1 MWVVKIGGSLSRDP
15 MLKEWLRQLADLG
28 GGRVVIVPGGGGFA
42 DQVREHQAV
51 WNFDDVAAHNMA
63 VLAMAQH
70 ALLMRGV
77 CRNLVVAATEGQIR
91 RALHGGRAAVWA
103 PFGMLQQEANVL
115 TNWDV
120 SSDSLAA
127 WLANRLNAERLL
139 LVKSCAIEPGRSM
152 AHYTAQ
158 GVLDRH
164 FVDFTRDASYPVDV
178 VNKNDW
184 PRVRDLLLH
193 ASTS

>member
-15 MLKEWLRQLADLG
+15 LLEEWLRQLSDLG

-51 WNFDDVAAHNMA
+51 WRFDDVAAHNMA

-70 ALLMRGV
+70 ALLMQGV
-77 CRNLVVAATEGQIR
+77 CRNLVVAATDAQIR
-91 RALHGGRAAVWA
+91 RALHDGRAAVWA
-103 PFGMLQQEANVL
+103 PLGMLRQEASLL

-127 WLANRLNAERLL
+127 WLANRLNAERLFV
-139 LVKSCAIEPGRSM
+139 VKSCEIEAGQSM

-158 GVLDRH
+158 GVLDRR
-164 FVDFTRDASYPVDV
+164 FAEFTRDASYPVEL

-184 PRVRDLLLH
+184 PRVRKQLLH
-193 ASTS
+193 AATS